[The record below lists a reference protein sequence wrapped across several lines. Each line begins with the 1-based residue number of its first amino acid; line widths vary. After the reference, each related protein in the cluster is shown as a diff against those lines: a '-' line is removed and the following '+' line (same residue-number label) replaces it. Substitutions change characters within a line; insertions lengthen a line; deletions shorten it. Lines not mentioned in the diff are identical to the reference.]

1 MHGRKYWYSH
11 YYTNEELK
19 EVKEKILKL
28 KPRRIYIFFNNN
40 TNMLRNAQT
49 MLSLLRNNI

>member
-49 MLSLLRNNI
+49 MLSLLR